1 MSEVD
6 LRHNIALMFYL
17 CNMYEKA
24 VLFGNDSCCHQIKSF
39 QNLLKHFAKHQIKT
53 LLKMLIQNIWV
64 RQFCDGV
71 TITRLN
77 CSGRTLHC
85 LAPAPR
91 QGHHSSRSEMNSSD
105 SGECGLE
112 SWIQRCHD
120 VRGGE
125 VTSGPS
131 VDIE

>member
-1 MSEVD
+1 
-6 LRHNIALMFYL
+6 
-17 CNMYEKA
+17 
-24 VLFGNDSCCHQIKSF
+24 
-39 QNLLKHFAKHQIKT
+39 
-53 LLKMLIQNIWV
+53 MLIQNIWV

-71 TITRLN
+71 YNYSAELFWAYTALPA
-77 CSGRTLHC
+77 L
-85 LAPAPR
+85 APR

-105 SGECGLE
+105 SGDCGLE